1 VTLYSRIKQVI
12 KPFVLKNKHLSRL
25 SGNEYFGL
33 NNLDEK
39 ILDYINTRDGYFVE
53 LGAND
58 GITQSNT
65 KYFELYKGWHGVL
78 IEPSP
83 KQFSSLKKFRSR
95 KNLFYNCACV
105 GFDFPNTRI
114 EIMYSN
120 LMSIALE
127 GRNDIQDPVAHAKEG
142 ENHSQREKAF
152 TFHAQARTLQS
163 ILDEA
168 QSPKIIDLLSLDV
181 EGGELEVLGGIDFR
195 RTNFRYIV
203 IETRSIKEIGRFL
216 EARNYKQIAKL
227 THHDFIFKLNQL

>member
-1 VTLYSRIKQVI
+1 MYSRIKQVI
-12 KPFVLKNKHLSRL
+12 KPIVLKNKYLSRL

-39 ILDYINTRDGYFVE
+39 ILDYISTRDGYFVE

-65 KYFELYKGWHGVL
+65 KYFELYKGWQGIL

-83 KQFSSLKKFRSR
+83 KQFMRLKKFRSR

-105 GFDFPNTRI
+105 GFDFPKTTI
-114 EIMYSN
+114 ELMYSN

-142 ENHSQREKAF
+142 ENHSERERTF

-163 ILDEA
+163 ILDESH
-168 QSPKIIDLLSLDV
+168 SPKIIDLLSLDV
-181 EGGELEVLGGIDFR
+181 EGGELEVLGGVDFEK
-195 RTNFRYIV
+195 TSFRYIV
-203 IETRSIKEIGRFL
+203 VETRSIGEVRMFL
-216 EARNYKQIAKL
+216 EARNYQEIAQL
-227 THHDFIFKLNQL
+227 THHDFLFELNRL